1 MDYTLQPLQITK
13 QFILDKVPEERLME
27 FYLGIPIKKGLFRSP
42 LRRDNTPTV
51 SFYRNKS
58 GNLVMHDFSGA
69 FHGDVFAVVMHKFNC
84 SFGEALAIIANDFD
98 LVKNPTIKKNKA
110 KLEYDG
116 AVMDEDS
123 KTAIIQVEIRPF
135 QQYELDWWAKYGIT
149 EKTLKKYKV
158 FSCKNVWLNG
168 NMFHLEKDNQLVFG
182 YYGGTKDGIEL
193 WRIYFPQRRS
203 KQYKFI
209 SNWSASK
216 LQGAKQLDTENTDFI
231 VIQKAMKD
239 LMLMHEYNI
248 PSVAPTSENTPI
260 SDKVLKK
267 LQDKYKKVVF
277 WYDCDDAGKL
287 NLQKIKEAHPEVIVY
302 HLPDGTCKDISDYRK
317 HHGKKATDKLIEEF
331 KEYVNGQTNEQN

>member
-13 QFILDKVPEERLME
+13 QFILDKIPEERMME
-27 FYLGIPIKKGLFRSP
+27 FYLGVPVKKGLFRSP
-42 LRRDNTPTV
+42 LRLDKTETC
-51 SFYRNKS
+51 SYYRNKS
-58 GNLVMHDFSGA
+58 GTLVMHDFSGA

-168 NMFHLEKDNQLVFG
+168 NIFHLEKDNQLVFG

-216 LQGAKQLDTENTDFI
+216 LQGAKQLDTENTDFV

-260 SDKVLKK
+260 SDKTLNK
-267 LQDKYKKVVF
+267 LRSKYKK
-277 WYDCDDAGKL
+277 
-287 NLQKIKEAHPEVIVY
+287 IVY
-302 HLPDGTCKDISDYRK
+302 WFDGDPPGLEALRKVKEKHPDIICYSLDLSKAKDVSDFRK
-317 HHGKKATDKLIEEF
+317 YHGKKATDKLIEEF

>member
-27 FYLGIPIKKGLFRSP
+27 FYLGIPVKKGLFKSP
-42 LRRDNTPTV
+42 LRQDRTETC
-51 SFYRNKS
+51 SYYRNKS
-58 GNLVMHDFSGA
+58 GTLVMHDFSGA

-168 NMFHLEKDNQLVFG
+168 NIFHLEKDNQLVFG

-193 WRIYFPQRRS
+193 WRIYFPHRKS

-216 LQGAKQLDTENTDFI
+216 LQGAKQLDTNNTDFI

-239 LMLMHEYNI
+239 LMVMH
-248 PSVAPTSENTPI
+248 
-260 SDKVLKK
+260 
-267 LQDKYKKVVF
+267 
-277 WYDCDDAGKL
+277 
-287 NLQKIKEAHPEVIVY
+287 
-302 HLPDGTCKDISDYRK
+302 
-317 HHGKKATDKLIEEF
+317 
-331 KEYVNGQTNEQN
+331 